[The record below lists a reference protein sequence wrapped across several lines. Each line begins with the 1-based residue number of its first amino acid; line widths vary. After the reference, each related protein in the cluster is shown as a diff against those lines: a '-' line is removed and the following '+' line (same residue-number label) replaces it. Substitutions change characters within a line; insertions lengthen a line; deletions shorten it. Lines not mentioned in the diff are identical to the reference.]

1 MEAER
6 MTDNQSGVKVIA
18 WRRLIRRRIAWAVI
32 AVSSALLVGLALW
45 VYVIDP
51 WYEAKSEIT
60 YRDQYRERWEAE
72 REKLRREGRLPPD
85 Y

>member
-1 MEAER
+1 MNEKS
-6 MTDNQSGVKVIA
+6 NSVKVIA
-18 WRRLIRRRIAWAVI
+18 WRRLIRRRIAWVVI
-32 AVSSALLVGLALW
+32 AVSLALLIGMALW

-60 YRDQYRERWEAE
+60 YRDQYRERSEAE

-85 Y
+85 Q

>member
-1 MEAER
+1 MNEKQGA
-6 MTDNQSGVKVIA
+6 TTVIA
-18 WRRLIRRRIAWAVI
+18 WRRRIRRRIACTVI

-51 WYEAKSEIT
+51 WCEAKSEFSLRSP
-60 YRDQYRERWEAE
+60 YLEKQESKAE
-72 REKLRREGRLPPD
+72 IAARHGMAD

>member
-1 MEAER
+1 MNEKHGA
-6 MTDNQSGVKVIA
+6 TTVIA
-18 WRRLIRRRIAWAVI
+18 WRRRIRRRIAWAVI

-85 Y
+85 Q